1 MAPSSVNVAAL
12 HLLKNLDAKSTAL
25 VLIDCTR
32 RRGDG
37 EEVDEVLGW
46 SAESAE
52 EFLLRVLGVSD
63 LDGGFDMLTESLIS
77 IFIFYQP

>member
-12 HLLKNLDAKSTAL
+12 HLLKNFEAKSTAL

-32 RRGDG
+32 RRGDVD
-37 EEVDEVLGW
+37 EDEVLGW

-52 EFLLRVLGVSD
+52 EFLLRGCGVVD
-63 LDGGFDMLTESLIS
+63 LDGGFDILTH
-77 IFIFYQP
+77 FYFTL